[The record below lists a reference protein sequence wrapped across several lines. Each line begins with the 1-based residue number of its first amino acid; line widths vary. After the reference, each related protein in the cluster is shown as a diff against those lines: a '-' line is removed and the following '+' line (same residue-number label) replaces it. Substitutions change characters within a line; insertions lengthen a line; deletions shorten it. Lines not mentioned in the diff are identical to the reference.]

1 MDYPSYSDSDSVESP
16 YSSGSESESDGN
28 ESSGVYESVADD
40 GLVTLIKT
48 LLASLLKTY
57 LTVPQDD
64 GSTKDLVAILTE
76 IQKDIV
82 EIKNRLHLDD
92 E

>member
-16 YSSGSESESDGN
+16 YSSCSDSDDGN

-40 GLVTLIKT
+40 RLTSLIKN

-57 LTVPQDD
+57 LTVPQEDR
-64 GSTKDLVAILTE
+64 SQKNLVAILTE
-76 IQKDIV
+76 IQKDII
-82 EIKNRLHLDD
+82 EIKDRLRLDD
-92 E
+92 

>member
-1 MDYPSYSDSDSVESP
+1 MDYPSYSDSDSVNSP
-16 YSSGSESESDGN
+16 YSSDSDGN

-40 GLVTLIKT
+40 GLTSLIKT

-64 GSTKDLVAILTE
+64 GSTKDLVSILTE
-76 IQKDIV
+76 IQKDIS
-82 EIKNRLHLDD
+82 EIRDRLHLGD
-92 E
+92 

>member
-1 MDYPSYSDSDSVESP
+1 MDYPSYSDSDSVNSP
-16 YSSGSESESDGN
+16 YSSGSDSDGN

-40 GLVTLIKT
+40 GLTSLIKT

-64 GSTKDLVAILTE
+64 GSTKDLVSILTE
-76 IQKDIV
+76 IQKDIS
-82 EIKNRLHLDD
+82 EIRDRLHLGD
-92 E
+92 